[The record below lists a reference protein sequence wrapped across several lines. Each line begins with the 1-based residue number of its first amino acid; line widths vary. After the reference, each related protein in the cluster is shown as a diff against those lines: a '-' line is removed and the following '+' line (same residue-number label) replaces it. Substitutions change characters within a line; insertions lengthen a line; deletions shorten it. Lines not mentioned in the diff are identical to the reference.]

1 MGRAERKR
9 WADND
14 RVDKLLKESESRELT
29 PEEIDEIR
37 RCYTG
42 YGGLTSWNT
51 NQFFT
56 PPVVTTFVVE
66 LLGIRDG
73 AVLEASCG
81 GGAFIHPLP
90 PACQITGI
98 ELMFNTAR
106 VARLCYPHADIHQG
120 NALEMLPQV
129 TSRFDWSIGN
139 PPYGK
144 LAGKDAPGG
153 FGVAAGSGK
162 LEWYF
167 VELCYQALKPGGML
181 ALVVPD
187 GILSNSGDAKYRKWF
202 LENAWLRA
210 VISLPTET
218 FVNVGTSVKTSLLV
232 IQKPL
237 EGYFLPHEGYQVFM
251 ALVEH
256 LGWDSR
262 RRETGKCDLPAV
274 LEEARTFGLC
284 AKALAQPIP
293 AQMAEVIP
301 FPTPSVPVEPSVAT
315 VREQLS
321 LFAF

>member
-1 MGRAERKR
+1 MGRVERKR
-9 WADND
+9 WADNE
-14 RVDKLLKESESRELT
+14 RVDALLKESASRELT

-37 RCYTG
+37 RRYTG

-56 PPVVTTFVVE
+56 PPIVTTFVVE
-66 LLGIRDG
+66 LLGIQG
-73 AVLEASCG
+73 GTVLEASCG

-90 PACQITGI
+90 HPCQVTGI
-98 ELMFNTAR
+98 ELMANTAR
-106 VARLCYPHADIHQG
+106 VAKLCYPHADIHQG

-129 TSRFDWSIGN
+129 TGRYDWSIGN

-153 FGVAAGSGK
+153 YVVAGSGK

-167 VELCYQALKPGGML
+167 IDLCYQALKPGGML

-187 GILSNSGDAKYRKWF
+187 GILSNGADQKLRKWF
-202 LENAWLRA
+202 LENTWLRA

-218 FVNVGTSVKTSLLV
+218 FVHVGTSVKTSILV

-237 EGYFLPHEGYQVFM
+237 EGFFLPIDDYQVFM
-251 ALVEH
+251 AMVEH

-262 RRETGKCDLPAV
+262 RRETGTCDLPAV

-284 AKALAQPIP
+284 AKRLAQPVP

-301 FPTPSVPVEPSVAT
+301 FPPRPVEKPSVTTSS
-315 VREQLS
+315 EQLS